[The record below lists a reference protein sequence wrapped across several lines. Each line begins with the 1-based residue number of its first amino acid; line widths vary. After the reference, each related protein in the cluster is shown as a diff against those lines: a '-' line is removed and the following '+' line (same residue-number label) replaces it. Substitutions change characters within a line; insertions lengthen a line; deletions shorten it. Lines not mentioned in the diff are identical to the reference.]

1 MNRYRVWVQVPGQD
15 KPQAA
20 ICADE
25 AGARRALAL
34 ILEKHPVDG
43 VKWCIYHSTE
53 ELIAS
58 GEI

>member
-1 MNRYRVWVQVPGQD
+1 MNRYRVWVQVPGQE
-15 KPQAA
+15 KAQVA

-43 VKWCIYHSTE
+43 VKWFIYQSVE

-58 GEI
+58 GEM